1 MSAFRFR
8 RQAEEFEAD
17 LLPPERRP
25 RHYAQP
31 RFREVADVVD
41 AEFITVIDG
50 PRRSFDARR
59 FYDNRQGG
67 MATSGA
73 YVAAA
78 SRASLGEM
86 ILASER
92 FLARLTTRD
101 FATLLCAI
109 VLFVFIL
116 AGTLAVGSLGPGPSR
131 PALDITHISL
141 TPRDADGMRLLVVNA
156 IVENRSDTAQ
166 AFPPVRA
173 DLVSD
178 GTMIGSVVIHPPVS
192 RIAGGESRGLQAR
205 LQHPGGKMPELKLS
219 FMNEAVA
226 SF

>member
-8 RQAEEFEAD
+8 QHTGKPEAD

-25 RHYAQP
+25 RTYAQP
-31 RFREVADVVD
+31 RFRETTDIVD
-41 AEFITVIDG
+41 AEFVTVIDG
-50 PRRSFDARR
+50 TRRSFDAGR
-59 FYDNRQGG
+59 FNDNRQG
-67 MATSGA
+67 MAHS
-73 YVAAA
+73 AATLP
-78 SRASLGEM
+78 SMSSASLAG
-86 ILASER
+86 LLVASER

-116 AGTLAVGSLGPGPSR
+116 AGTLAVGSLGPR
-131 PALDITHISL
+131 VAQADLDITHVSL
-141 TPRDADGMRLLVVNA
+141 TPRDADGMRLLVINA
-156 IVENRSDTAQ
+156 IVENRSGDTRAV
-166 AFPPVRA
+166 PPVRA
-173 DLVSD
+173 DLLSD
-178 GTMIGSVVIHPPVS
+178 GVLIASVVIHPPVK

-205 LQHPGGKMPELKLS
+205 LQHPGGKTPELKLS

>member
-8 RQAEEFEAD
+8 RQAEDFEAD

-25 RHYAQP
+25 SSYSHP
-31 RFREVADVVD
+31 RFPASPDVVD
-41 AEFITVIDG
+41 AEFITVIEA

-59 FYDNRQGG
+59 FNDNRRDSIRNVAVTWPSEPDRGLVG
-67 MATSGA
+67 M
-73 YVAAA
+73 V
-78 SRASLGEM
+78 
-86 ILASER
+86 LACER

-116 AGTLAVGSLGPGPSR
+116 AGTLAVGPLGPGPSR

-141 TPRDADGMRLLVVNA
+141 TPGDADGMRMLVVNA
-156 IVENRSDTAQ
+156 IVENRSGTVQ
-166 AFPPVRA
+166 ALPPVRA

-178 GTMIGSVVIHPPVS
+178 GTVIGSVVIHPPVS
-192 RIAGGESRGLQAR
+192 RIAGGESHGLQAR
-205 LQHPGGKMPELKLS
+205 LQHPGGKTPELKLS